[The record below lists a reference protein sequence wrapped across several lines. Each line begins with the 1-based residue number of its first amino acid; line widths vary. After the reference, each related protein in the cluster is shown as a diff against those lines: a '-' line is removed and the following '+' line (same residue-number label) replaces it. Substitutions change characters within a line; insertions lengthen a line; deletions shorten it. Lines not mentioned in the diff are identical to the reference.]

1 MDKTYKID
9 IAAYFKII
17 WRFRYLIAILFVFGG
32 LLGYF
37 VSRFITPKYETSVE
51 FVFPE
56 ESMGSQGFFS
66 TDILKAV
73 GADNDTTGTEIEII
87 TSESVF
93 GNVIKELQLNI
104 DRRDIPR
111 DENDHEIIGRI
122 EVNDTTRY
130 GEFRI
135 KFVDKDGNYIVENK
149 GGGYLG
155 SGSNGY
161 WFNGAGIAF
170 LLAAKKPP
178 KKGTSFILEVE
189 DPKSALNVMSEKNI
203 SFFIAAP
210 RIILLKTNHHNPV
223 TTKRMAEEIVNTYI
237 LEAQSYNMSVSK
249 EAGLLLKRR
258 INEMERRLKQDQ
270 KKMADY
276 QIDNHILYSGGG
288 TEAMVADIG
297 LIKSTMVEA
306 ELKRDQLRLLLSKL
320 ENEEDFDSTVVDAY
334 LISGIISGDSGLAN
348 LHQRIN
354 GEKALLDTLRAK
366 YTDDHPSVIASKESI
381 AEMERSLMIQTYE
394 ALNKALENYSDNAAS
409 AEAKF
414 NAYTE
419 ELPLKEMDL
428 AILEKDVITDIE
440 ILKALYTEYEALK
453 VSEIKEE
460 GKKRRV
466 RIIKEPHIP
475 SEPVFPDKKKNAI
488 VTAVILSFF
497 GIVWAFV
504 NHFFD
509 FSPLYERIPFYN
521 SFSKFKSK
529 IKSIFARN

>member
-9 IAAYFKII
+9 FAAYFKVI
-17 WRFRYLIAILFVFGG
+17 WKYRYLIATLFVIGG

-37 VSRFITPKYETSVE
+37 VSRFITPKYETSIE

-56 ESMGSQGFFS
+56 ESLGAQSLFS
-66 TDILKAV
+66 GNLLKAV
-73 GADNDTTGTEIEII
+73 GADNDSTGTEIEII

-122 EVNDTTRY
+122 EVNETTRF
-130 GEFRI
+130 GEFSI
-135 KFVDKDGNYIVENK
+135 KFVDKNGNYIVENG

-155 SGSNGY
+155 SGSNGD
-161 WFNGAGIAF
+161 WFNGAGVAF
-170 LLAAKKPP
+170 LIATKKPP
-178 KKGTSFILEVE
+178 KKGSSFTLDIEN
-189 DPKSALNVMSEKNI
+189 PKSTLNVMSEENLN
-203 SFFIAAP
+203 FYIAAP
-210 RIILLKTNHHNPV
+210 RIILLRTSHHNPA

-237 LEAQSYNMSVSK
+237 LETQSYKISVSK

-258 INEMERRLKQDQ
+258 INEMERRLKHDQ

-306 ELKRDQLRLLLSKL
+306 ELKRDQLRLLLSRL
-320 ENEEDFDSTVVDAY
+320 ENEEDFDTTVVDAY
-334 LISGIISGDSGLAN
+334 LISGIISGDSGLIN
-348 LHQRIN
+348 LQQRIN

-381 AEMERSLMIQTYE
+381 AEMERSLMIQTYGV
-394 ALNKALENYSDNAAS
+394 LNKALENYSDNAVS

-414 NAYTE
+414 NSYTE
-419 ELPLKEMDL
+419 ELPLKEMEL

-440 ILKALYTEYEALK
+440 ILKALYIEYEALK

-504 NHFFD
+504 NQLFD

-521 SFSKFKSK
+521 SFSNFKSK
-529 IKSIFARN
+529 IKSIFTRK